1 MSTNV
6 EIKGLVDSVKKLQKE
21 YVRSNYQDDGI
32 KKELNTLNERLNSI
46 PIYVDYISNL
56 SDVNN
61 MISLVTDSLNDYFYK
76 LLNENN

>member
-6 EIKGLVDSVKKLQKE
+6 EIKCLVDSVKKLQKE

>member
-32 KKELNTLNERLNSI
+32 KKELNTLNEKLNSI